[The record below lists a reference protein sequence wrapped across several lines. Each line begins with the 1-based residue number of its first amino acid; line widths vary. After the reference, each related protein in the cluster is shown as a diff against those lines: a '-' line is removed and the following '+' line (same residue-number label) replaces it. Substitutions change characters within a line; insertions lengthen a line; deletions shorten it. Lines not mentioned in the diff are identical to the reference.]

1 MSDNVPQFL
10 LTLACPDR
18 MGIVAEV
25 SRFLVVHYCN
35 IVESAQ
41 FEDPVSQRF
50 FLRTAFCSTQ
60 GATLSVLRE
69 SFAAIGFEYS
79 MQWQILEKA
88 ACVRTLVMVSKLGH
102 CLNDLLFRHR

>member
-50 FLRTAFCSTQ
+50 FCGQPFVRPKVRLSRCCGNRSPRLALNIRCS
-60 GATLSVLRE
+60 GRSWR
-69 SFAAIGFEYS
+69 
-79 MQWQILEKA
+79 
-88 ACVRTLVMVSKLGH
+88 RPLVSE
-102 CLNDLLFRHR
+102 RW